1 MVSARWQA
9 ASSALGGVGFAE
21 TQDTE
26 TGAEALLGVTAG
38 GEDMGDQLSGL
49 GAGLLGPLEEAF
61 RCPFGVFA
69 VRTRHDA
76 PAMVVWR
83 PGRLERPM
91 GGDPFTA
98 VEELDGVGADAGV
111 ELEFHQLIRNGVVV
125 AVRTSMW

>member
-1 MVSARWQA
+1 M
-9 ASSALGGVGFAE
+9 GGVGFAE

-69 VRTRHDA
+69 VRTRHVLGDGGMA
-76 PAMVVWR
+76 PGQIRA
-83 PGRLERPM
+83 PM

-111 ELEFHQLIRNGVVV
+111 ELEFHQLIRNAVVV
-125 AVRTSMW
+125 AVRPRCGSRC